1 MKKGFTLIELLA
13 VILIL
18 GIIALIA
25 IPTISNILEEARSGA
40 FKATVE
46 QVVKSVE
53 NNCQLEKTN
62 NEDVTNVYVIN
73 NGKIKPKIDIK
84 GSLPNNGIIYVNDKC
99 EVSLGIDDNKHNATK
114 DLNTDN
120 IVYDDC
126 ASNSCASK
134 EHILY
139 TEVLSKIENAVN
151 TWKDDF
157 PGEMPPNGKTY
168 KLSLAYFKGRGY
180 IDSVLRNPINNLC
193 INDVK
198 EVEITNNNG
207 KMEVYFS
214 TYDSS
219 DESCCDGTRS
229 FVRDVL
235 IKSEDVVEYNVGD
248 TFTAPDFTVF
258 NANGTFDNKSTVTVS
273 YSDSNGNTVS
283 QIDMSR
289 PGKWYI
295 NYSYWLYYKYDHIH
309 VTYLSRIF
317 TRKVEIIVK

>member
-1 MKKGFTLIELLA
+1 MKKGFSLIELLA

-25 IPTISNILEEARSGA
+25 IPTVSNILKEARGGA

-53 NNCQLEKTN
+53 NNCQVEKVDN
-62 NEDVTNVYVIN
+62 QEVTNVYVIN

-99 EVSLGIDDNKHNATK
+99 AVSLGIDDNKHNATK

-193 INDVK
+193 INDDQD
-198 EVEITNNNG
+198 VEITNNNG
-207 KMEVYFS
+207 KMEVYFN
-214 TYDSS
+214 TYDSHS
-219 DESCCDGTRS
+219 DEDCCNGTYT
-229 FVRDVL
+229 FIRDAL

-258 NANGTFDNKSTVTVS
+258 NANGTIDNKSNVTVS
-273 YSDSNGNTVS
+273 YGDSNGNTVS
-283 QIDMSR
+283 QIDMSI
-289 PGKWYI
+289 PGKWRVY
-295 NYSYWLYYKYDHIH
+295 YSYEY
-309 VTYLSRIF
+309 SRDGMFILGMRR
-317 TRKVEIIVK
+317 TVEVIVK

>member
-25 IPTISNILEEARSGA
+25 IPTISNILEEARGGA

-53 NNCQLEKTN
+53 NNCQVEKVN
-62 NEDVTNVYVIN
+62 NEEVTNVYTIN

-84 GSLPNNGIIYVNDKC
+84 GSLPNNGIIYINDNC
-99 EVSLGIDDNKHNATK
+99 EVTLGIDDNKHNASK
-114 DLNTDN
+114 DINTDN
-120 IVYDDC
+120 TVYNDC
-126 ASNSCASK
+126 TSNNCASK

-151 TWKDDF
+151 TWKDEF

-168 KLSLAYFKGRGY
+168 KISLAYFKNRGF
-180 IDSVLRNPINNLC
+180 IDFDFRNPINNLC
-193 INDVK
+193 IADDK
-198 EVEITNNNG
+198 DVEITNNNG
-207 KMEVYFS
+207 KMEVYFN
-214 TYDSS
+214 TYDNQSNELYCS
-219 DESCCDGTRS
+219 NSIPMT
-229 FVRDVL
+229 RDVV
-235 IKSEDVVEYNVGD
+235 IKSDDVVEYNVGD

-258 NANGTFDNKSTVTVS
+258 NVNGTIENKSKVTVS

-283 QIDMSR
+283 QIDMTR
-289 PGKWYI
+289 PGEWRVYYTFI
-295 NYSYWLYYKYDHIH
+295 YCESGWLTFGMRRGIE
-309 VTYLSRIF
+309 V
-317 TRKVEIIVK
+317 IVK

>member
-25 IPTISNILEEARSGA
+25 IPTISNILEEARGGA

-53 NNCQLEKTN
+53 NNCQVEKVN
-62 NEDVTNVYVIN
+62 NEEVTNIYLIN

-84 GSLPNNGIIYVNDKC
+84 GSLPNNGIIYVNDNC
-99 EVSLGIDDNKHNATK
+99 EVTLGIDDNKHNASK
-114 DLNTDN
+114 DINTDN
-120 IVYDDC
+120 TVYNDC
-126 ASNSCASK
+126 TSNNCASK

-151 TWKDDF
+151 TWKDEF

-168 KLSLAYFKGRGY
+168 KISLAYFKNRGF
-180 IDSVLRNPINNLC
+180 IDFDFRNPINNLC
-193 INDVK
+193 IADDK
-198 EVEITNNNG
+198 DVEITNNNG
-207 KMEVYFS
+207 KMEVYFN
-214 TYDSS
+214 TYDNQSNELYCS
-219 DESCCDGTRS
+219 NSIPMT
-229 FVRDVL
+229 RDVV
-235 IKSEDVVEYNVGD
+235 IKSDDVVEYNVGE

-258 NANGTFDNKSTVTVS
+258 NVNGTIENKSKVTVS

-283 QIDMSR
+283 QIDMTR
-289 PGKWYI
+289 PGEWRVYYTFI
-295 NYSYWLYYKYDHIH
+295 YCESGWLTFGMRRGIE
-309 VTYLSRIF
+309 V
-317 TRKVEIIVK
+317 IVK

>member
-25 IPTISNILEEARSGA
+25 IPTISNILDEARAGA

-53 NNCQLEKTN
+53 NNCRVEKVDN
-62 NEDVTNVYVIN
+62 QKVTSIYVIN
-73 NGKIKPKIDIK
+73 SGKIIPKIDIK

-99 EVSLGIDDNKHNATK
+99 AVSLGIDDNKHSATK
-114 DLNTDN
+114 DLNADN
-120 IVYDDC
+120 IVYSDC
-126 ASNSCASK
+126 TSNSCASK

-139 TEVLSKIENAVN
+139 TEVFSKIENAVN
-151 TWKDDF
+151 TWKDEF

-168 KLSLAYFKGRGY
+168 KISLAYFKGRNF
-180 IDSVLRNPINNLC
+180 IDLNFRNPINNLC
-193 INDVK
+193 IYDVK
-198 EVEITNNNG
+198 DVEITNNNG

-214 TYDSS
+214 IDDSRS
-219 DESCCDGTRS
+219 NESYCNGTKT
-229 FVRDVL
+229 FIRDVV
-235 IKSEDVVEYNVGD
+235 IKSDDVVEYNVGD

-258 NANGTFDNKSTVTVS
+258 NVNGTIENKSKVTVS
-273 YSDSNGNTVS
+273 YRDSNGNTVS

-289 PGKWYI
+289 PGKWRV
-295 NYSYWLYYKYDHIH
+295 NYSY
-309 VTYLSRIF
+309 TYSESSFPAILMRRTIN
-317 TRKVEIIVK
+317 VIVK

>member
-25 IPTISNILEEARSGA
+25 IPTVSNILKEARGGA
-40 FKATVE
+40 FNATVE
-46 QVVKSVE
+46 QVVKSVK
-53 NNCQLEKTN
+53 NNCQLEKVDN
-62 NEDVTNVYVIN
+62 QEVTNIYIIN

-84 GSLPNNGIIYVNDKC
+84 GSLPDNGIIYVNDKC
-99 EVSLGIDDNKHNATK
+99 EVSIGIDDNKHNASK
-114 DLNTDN
+114 DLNNDN

-126 ASNSCASK
+126 TSNSCASK

-139 TEVLSKIENAVN
+139 TEVYSKIENAVN

-157 PGEMPPNGKTY
+157 PDEMPPNGKTY
-168 KLSLAYFKGRGY
+168 KISLAYFKGRGY
-180 IDSVLRNPINNLC
+180 LDSVLRNPINDLC
-193 INDVK
+193 IYDIK
-198 EVEITNNNG
+198 DVEITNNNG

-214 TYDSS
+214 TYDSKS
-219 DESCCDGTRS
+219 NESYCNGTKI
-229 FVRDVL
+229 FIRDVL
-235 IKSEDVVEYNVGD
+235 IKSDDVVEYNVGD

-258 NANGTFDNKSTVTVS
+258 EANGTIGNKSNVSVS

-289 PGKWYI
+289 PGKWYV
-295 NYSYWLYYKYDHIH
+295 NYGYYQISSGIFYLY
-309 VTYLSRIF
+309 TN
-317 TRKVEIIVK
+317 RKVEVIVK

>member
-25 IPTISNILEEARSGA
+25 IPTISKILEEARAGA
-40 FKATVE
+40 FNATVE

-53 NNCQLEKTN
+53 NNCRVEKVDN
-62 NEDVTNVYVIN
+62 QDVTNVYVIN

-84 GSLPNNGIIYVNDKC
+84 GSLPDNGIIYVNDNCK
-99 EVSLGIDDNKHNATK
+99 VTLGIDDNKHSATK
-114 DLNTDN
+114 DLNADN
-120 IVYDDC
+120 IVYSDC
-126 ASNSCASK
+126 TSNSCASK

-139 TEVLSKIENAVN
+139 TEFLSKIENAVN

-168 KLSLAYFKGRGY
+168 KISLAYFKKRGY

-193 INDVK
+193 IYDVK
-198 EVEITNNNG
+198 DVEITNNNG

-214 TYDSS
+214 IDDSRS
-219 DESCCDGTRS
+219 NESYCNGTKT
-229 FVRDVL
+229 FIRDVV
-235 IKSEDVVEYNVGD
+235 IKSDDVLEFNVGD
-248 TFTAPDFTVF
+248 RFTAPDFTVF
-258 NANGTFDNKSTVTVS
+258 EANGTIGNKSNVSVS

-283 QIDMSR
+283 RIDMSR
-289 PGKWYI
+289 PGKWYVT
-295 NYSYWLYYKYDHIH
+295 YSYYQISSGMFYRYAN
-309 VTYLSRIF
+309 
-317 TRKVEIIVK
+317 RKVEVIVK

>member
-25 IPTISNILEEARSGA
+25 IPTISNILEEARGGA

-53 NNCQLEKTN
+53 NNCQVEKVD
-62 NEDVTNVYVIN
+62 NEEVTNIYLIN

-84 GSLPNNGIIYVNDKC
+84 GSLPNNGIIYVNDNC
-99 EVSLGIDDNKHNATK
+99 EVTLGIDDNKHNASK
-114 DLNTDN
+114 DINTDN
-120 IVYDDC
+120 TVYNDC
-126 ASNSCASK
+126 TSNSCASK

-151 TWKDDF
+151 TWKDEF

-168 KLSLAYFKGRGY
+168 KISLAYFKNRGF
-180 IDSVLRNPINNLC
+180 IDFDFRNPINNLC
-193 INDVK
+193 IADDK
-198 EVEITNNNG
+198 DVEITNNNG
-207 KMEVYFS
+207 KMEVYFN
-214 TYDSS
+214 TYDNQSNELYCS
-219 DESCCDGTRS
+219 NSIPMT
-229 FVRDVL
+229 RDVV
-235 IKSEDVVEYNVGD
+235 IKSDDVVEYNVGD

-258 NANGTFDNKSTVTVS
+258 NVNGTIENKSKVTVS

-283 QIDMSR
+283 QIDMTK
-289 PGKWYI
+289 PGEWRVYYTFI
-295 NYSYWLYYKYDHIH
+295 YCESGWLSFGMRRGIE
-309 VTYLSRIF
+309 V
-317 TRKVEIIVK
+317 IVK